1 MGDDIKDNY
10 DVTVLPGST
19 QPSSK
24 SLKRQEIIN
33 AWQSG
38 FLGMPQDPKVI
49 QKVLKM
55 TEFGDSQE
63 IWKTRA
69 LTEAQI
75 KKTIDKI
82 EQGSFDINPGK
93 DLQEFDDH
101 ITFFQELNDYRMSDK
116 FQELEPQK
124 QDLFMYAM
132 NWHLNAE
139 VARQNPGLPQQQQ
152 LAEHM
157 VKALHSMPP
166 GQPPM
171 AQPGQAQPGYP
182 PAQGPLPP
190 PGMAQGA

>member
-1 MGDDIKDNY
+1 MHGNRD
-10 DVTVLPGST
+10 L
-19 QPSSK
+19 
-24 SLKRQEIIN
+24 
-33 AWQSG
+33 
-38 FLGMPQDPKVI
+38 LGNPQDPKVI

-55 TEFGDSQE
+55 TEFGDNQE

-69 LTEAQI
+69 LTESQI

-82 EQGSFDINPGK
+82 ENGSFNINPGK

-101 ITFFQELNDYRMSDK
+101 VTFFQELNDYRMSDK
-116 FQELEPQK
+116 FQDLDPDK
-124 QDLFMYAM
+124 QDLFMYVM

-139 VARQNPGLPQQQQ
+139 VVRQNPGLPQQQQ

-166 GQPPM
+166 PGQGQPPAPPM
-171 AQPGQAQPGYP
+171 AQPAEAQPGYP
-182 PAQGPLPP
+182 PAQGPLPQ